1 MDIIEATDEKSDG
14 NDSSFTEHS
23 LSFWNLFLWLQ
34 IKVDESQEV
43 PEKDDNPL
51 ESLWLAKAA
60 VQGRLTGV
68 RPTELVRLD
77 DQYA

>member
-1 MDIIEATDEKSDG
+1 MGSHIA
-14 NDSSFTEHS
+14 
-23 LSFWNLFLWLQ
+23 
-34 IKVDESQEV
+34 VDESQEV
-43 PEKDDNPL
+43 PEKDNNPV

-77 DQYA
+77 DQYAYVLSVVQIF